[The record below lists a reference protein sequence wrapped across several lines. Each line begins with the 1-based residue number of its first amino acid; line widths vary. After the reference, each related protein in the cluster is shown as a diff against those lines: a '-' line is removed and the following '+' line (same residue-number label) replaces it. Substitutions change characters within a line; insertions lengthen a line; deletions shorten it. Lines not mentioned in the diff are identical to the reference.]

1 MSSNS
6 QHIGLHRFAV
16 LTSIATFFL
25 IIAGGLVTSTDSG
38 LAVPDWP
45 LSYGQLMPPMVGGIF
60 YEHGHRMVA
69 TFVGM
74 LTTILA
80 ILLWWKEERKWV
92 RMLGLVALLAV
103 ITQGVL
109 GGITVLY
116 LLPVWVSTT
125 HATLAQSFFSLTIVL
140 AIITSASW
148 KSHSPIEYG
157 RMLKTRTLAL
167 STSGAV
173 LLQLVLGALMRHT
186 GSGLA
191 IPDFPLSYSQWLPP
205 TSVSEIASI
214 NEYRLMYYDL
224 PPIELNQIWIHFA
237 HRVGALLVTLL
248 VVANVL
254 HVLRNYKIS
263 QMREPAIV
271 QGSLLLV
278 QVLLGALTVWTGK
291 GVQVSTAHVAV
302 GALLLGTS
310 VALTVYAYG
319 WFKVPVEVKV
329 REESFAAPALRTG
342 REATTA

>member
-1 MSSNS
+1 MQINV
-6 QHIGLHRFAV
+6 GLHRFTV
-16 LTSIATFFL
+16 FTSISTFFL

-69 TFVGM
+69 TFVGL

-80 ILLWWKEERKWV
+80 LWLWRKDERKWV
-92 RMLGLVALLAV
+92 RTLGLVALLAV

-125 HATLAQSFFSLTIVL
+125 HATLAQLFFSLTIVL
-140 AIITSASW
+140 AIVTSTSW
-148 KSHSPIEYG
+148 NTHTPLNYG

-173 LLQLVLGALMRHT
+173 LLQLILGALMRHT
-186 GSGLA
+186 DSGLA
-191 IPDFPLSYSQWLPP
+191 IPDFPLSYSHWIPP
-205 TSVSEIASI
+205 TSVADMTSI
-214 NEYRLMYYDL
+214 NDYRLTYYDL
-224 PPIELNQIWIHFA
+224 PPIELSQIWIHFA
-237 HRVGALLVTLL
+237 HRVGAVLVTVLIL
-248 VVANVL
+248 ANVF
-254 HVLRNYKIS
+254 HVLRNYKIP
-263 QMREPAIV
+263 QMREPAIIQV
-271 QGSLLLV
+271 LLLLV

-310 VALTVYAYG
+310 VALIVYSFG
-319 WFKVPVEVKV
+319 WFKAPVEVQV
-329 REESFAAPALRTG
+329 SNEMFAATALRTG